1 MSKLVSGLPN
11 KNRTERNSF
20 FNWLTSS
27 QTKLDWQPQN
37 TIIIKTDI
45 NKRVFYLLNTTGN
58 FMSTTRQ
65 KLTKIEDFLKCA
77 FSIGSWNIWTVLNT
91 LLSILLFWLTAIYL
105 GVLFHQPPCLFR
117 NIEIRT
123 LLTSDR
129 PHILFSKKKKKAR
142 KAIWTCKC
150 FKVCF
155 LSYLANCFPQIFSV
169 YFNSYSP
176 LLS

>member
-129 PHILFSKKKKKAR
+129 PHILFSKKKKKLGR
-142 KAIWTCKC
+142 I
-150 FKVCF
+150 FEH
-155 LSYLANCFPQIFSV
+155 ANVLRSVFYHTLQIAFHK
-169 YFNSYSP
+169 YFQYISILIAPY
-176 LLS
+176 